1 MKHYAFVDYATQG
14 YTALV
19 AVIVVLL
26 HGDAV
31 EGWGWFVAA
40 HLLCLALI
48 HWLIRASAA
57 RPANRVLDFL
67 RHFYPVLLYAGFYRE
82 TGSLNRMAYDGYLD
96 PLFYR
101 LDERLFGFAP
111 SFTFMAALPYRVVS
125 EVFYAAYFSYYLM
138 IGGVGLALYFRARAQ
153 FYHYIS
159 VTSFVFYVCY
169 IVYIFLPVVGPR
181 IYYPE
186 LSHLTLPAEAM
197 PAAVPEFP
205 AAVQAGIFY
214 RIMAVIY
221 DVFESPGAAF
231 PSSHVAVAWVTV
243 YFSFLY
249 LPKVR
254 WPHLVMVILLCLS
267 TVYCRYHFAVD
278 VLAGVLTAAIT
289 LPLGNWLYT
298 RLSGRLRGSR
308 STADD
313 SSPRSAEESPRSR
326 A

>member
-1 MKHYAFVDYATQG
+1 MRNYTFVDYATQG

-19 AVIVVLL
+19 ALLIGLL

-31 EGWGWFVAA
+31 AGWAWFVGA

-48 HWLIRASAA
+48 HWLIQASAA
-57 RPANRVLDFL
+57 RPANRLLDFL

-82 TGSLNRMAYDGYLD
+82 TGSLNRMVYGGYLD
-96 PLFYR
+96 PLFFR

-111 SFTFMAALPYRVVS
+111 SFTFMEALPYRFVS
-125 EVFYAAYFSYYLM
+125 EIFYGAYFSYYLM
-138 IGGVGLALYFRARAQ
+138 IGGVGLALYFRKRAE

-169 IVYIFLPVVGPR
+169 IVYIFLPVAGPR

-186 LSHLTLPAEAM
+186 LAHLTLPADAM
-197 PAAVPEFP
+197 PAAVPGFP
-205 AAVQAGIFY
+205 AAVQSGIFY

-231 PSSHVAVAWVTV
+231 PSSHVAVAWVTF
-243 YFSFLY
+243 YFSFRY
-249 LPKVR
+249 LPTIR
-254 WPHLVMVILLCLS
+254 WPHLVMVILLCFS

-278 VLAGVLTAAIT
+278 VIAGLVTAALT
-289 LPLGNWLYT
+289 LPLGNWLYA
-298 RLSGRLRGSR
+298 RLSDTMSGSR
-308 STADD
+308 SGKDL
-313 SSPRSAEESPRSR
+313 SRRRSAEPNFRS
-326 A
+326 